1 MICNTERENK
11 NSDCFYKGIKKL
23 PIVLINII
31 SKYVPNIVYMWLNR
45 EYYYKYHNLLSKY
58 MNPKVREQYIRQ
70 IVRKDDYFVFNQ
82 LLIENYSW
90 WLKMTKYLYKD
101 AIYTNYLMFLNFYCL
116 DNDSFECKELIT
128 NLLKELGLSKN
139 QHKKNIIRNIRWKN

>member
-11 NSDCFYKGIKKL
+11 NSGCFYKGIKRL

>member
-11 NSDCFYKGIKKL
+11 NSDCFYKGIKRL

>member
-1 MICNTERENK
+1 MICNIESENRV
-11 NSDCFYKGIKKL
+11 CFYKGVRKL
-23 PIVLINII
+23 PVVIIDII
-31 SKYVPNIVYMWLNR
+31 SKYVPNVVYMWLNK
-45 EYYYKYHNLLSKY
+45 EYYYKYHHLLSTY
-58 MNPKVREQYIRQ
+58 MNQKVREQYIRQ

-90 WLKMTKYLYKD
+90 WLKMTKYLHKD
-101 AIYTNYLMFLNFYCL
+101 AIYANYLMFLNFYCL